1 MNLPSKCAMALSSVE
16 EVKKNPG
23 HIQGFSLL
31 LLIFFRFLLFF
42 CVCYAFCHTDCVP
55 IYIPLLYHLASLE
68 SDSLLGISKSDRI
81 RKWRIHQK
89 FSF

>member
-1 MNLPSKCAMALSSVE
+1 MNFPWKCAMVSSEVK

-23 HIQGFSLL
+23 YIQGFSLL
-31 LLIFFRFLLFF
+31 LFILLWLLLFF
-42 CVCYAFCHTDCVP
+42 CVSYAFCHTDCVP
-55 IYIPLLYHLASLE
+55 IYIALLYHLASLE

-81 RKWRIHQK
+81 RKWRIPQK